1 MGPRLNIF
9 PPSGEKSRDIHD
21 PTHYEVGWTNYDS
34 VEHDPAA
41 AAEVKKLAD
50 SAYVDTYDS
59 YEELLRWRFSEPII
73 SRLKIITKTVG
84 ERTKRRLIMGC
95 LMSGANGKTLQQCK
109 HTNLPAEVKLQ
120 KHLPPD

>member
-21 PTHYEVGWTNYDS
+21 PTRYEVGWANYDS

-50 SAYVDTYDS
+50 SAYAGTYDS
-59 YEELLRWRFSEPII
+59 YEELLRECLSEPII
-73 SRLKIITKTVG
+73 SRLKMITQTVG
-84 ERTKRRLIMGC
+84 ERTKRRLIMDC
-95 LMSGANGKTLQQCK
+95 LMSGAKGNTPQQ
-109 HTNLPAEVKLQ
+109 
-120 KHLPPD
+120 